1 MTPRRFGDTGQPPGK
16 QDHTCQPPSH
26 STMVLTRRATREL
39 RSIIRRLPAEVLLAM
54 CGCASD
60 STLASLCSTSRTMR
74 ALATPVLYRSV
85 SLTGRTQAKRFIETV
100 ASRPGLAA
108 HVRHLSL
115 QARAELSG
123 RTTRTLNRIL
133 PLMTRL
139 EDLDLRCVGF
149 WLEGGMGSACFGELR
164 SFRGLAIS
172 PACASLRAFLDRH
185 GTITTLDVVSFQ
197 ENENRLPAVHLPRL
211 AEYAGSASFLSYLDD
226 ATVKGIRSLDLR
238 ALDANFGAV
247 LSRLAPCADLRRVA
261 GTLVNVEAAEVIDTV
276 GEHAS
281 QIEHM
286 VFRARIPTD
295 LPLADVAER
304 LGALPRLLRLS
315 FWRYTYPSEAAGAAD
330 TWGCSMRDP
339 RTGGARRG
347 GLEARR
353 RSVDTGRDSGR

>member
-185 GTITTLDVVSFQ
+185 GTITTLDVVSFSGKREQ
-197 ENENRLPAVHLPRL
+197 A
-211 AEYAGSASFLSYLDD
+211 AG
-226 ATVKGIRSLDLR
+226 GIRSLDLR

-330 TWGCSMRDP
+330 TWGAACETLVRVVLDGADW
-339 RTGGARRG
+339 RRVGGQWTLAAIRADD
-347 GLEARR
+347 E
-353 RSVDTGRDSGR
+353 S